1 MTSNAVTTKPRV
13 VSLVPAATEIL
24 RFLGLE
30 PIGVSHCCEANGLP
44 VLTRSIIGHGLPQ
57 AEIDALVS
65 AAYAQ
70 QSSLYRVDEAMLEVL
85 KPDLILTQ
93 GVCEV
98 CAVTPLEV
106 ARAADC
112 LSFNVPALL
121 VNGTRLEDLFD
132 DLHHVAEALELDA
145 TERIA
150 QLQTRLEM
158 VRVAVAN
165 EPRPRV
171 AVIEWLEPPFLA
183 GHWVPDLLSVAGAQS
198 LGVPLGA
205 ASPRATWEAIATL
218 EPDALLFSF
227 CGYDLAATLRDLEHF
242 ALPVQTAQMHALDSQ
257 FFCALTPKVVRGVEI
272 LAGLLHPQVW
282 DAPSLL
288 EAARVGER

>member
-1 MTSNAVTTKPRV
+1 MTSSPRV
-13 VSLVPAATEIL
+13 VSLVPAATDIL
-24 RFLGLE
+24 RFLGVE

-44 VLTRSIIGHGLPQ
+44 VLTRSIIPHGLAQ
-57 AEIDALVS
+57 AEVDALVS

-70 QSSLYRVDEAMLEVL
+70 QSSLYRVIETLLETL

-106 ARAADC
+106 GRATDC

-132 DLHHVAEALELDA
+132 DLRHVADALGLDA

-150 QLQTRLEM
+150 KLQTRLEA
-158 VRVAVAN
+158 VRVAVADR
-165 EPRPRV
+165 PRPRV

-183 GHWVPDLLSVAGAQS
+183 GHWVPDLLTVAGAQS
-198 LGVPLGA
+198 LGVALGA
-205 ASPRATWEAIATL
+205 ASPRATWNQIADL
-218 EPDALLFSF
+218 EPDVLLFSF
-227 CGYDLAATLRDLEHF
+227 CGYDLPATLRDLERLR
-242 ALPVQTAQMHALDSQ
+242 LPVQTAQMHALDSQ

-282 DAPSLL
+282 DAPSPL
-288 EAARVGER
+288 EAEQVLRR

>member
-1 MTSNAVTTKPRV
+1 MTSSTISSQPRV

-24 RFLGLE
+24 RFLGVE
-30 PIGVSHCCEANGLP
+30 PIGVSHCCDANGLP
-44 VLTRSIIGHGLPQ
+44 ILTRSIIPHGLAQ
-57 AEIDALVS
+57 AEVDALVS
-65 AAYAQ
+65 AAHAQ
-70 QSSLYRVDEAMLEVL
+70 QQSLYRVDEALLGAL

-132 DLHHVAEALELDA
+132 DLRHVAEALGLDA
-145 TERIA
+145 AERIA
-150 QLQTRLEM
+150 ALQARLEA

-183 GHWVPDLLSVAGAQS
+183 GHWVPDLLNVAGAQS
-198 LGVPLGA
+198 LGVALGA
-205 ASPRATWEAIATL
+205 ASPRATWAQIADL
-218 EPDALLFSF
+218 EPDVLLFSF
-227 CGYDLAATLRDLEHF
+227 CGYDLPATLRDLERF
-242 ALPVQTAQMHALDSQ
+242 ALPVRAAQMHALDSQ
-257 FFCALTPKVVRGVEI
+257 FLCALTPKVVRGLEI
-272 LAGLLHPQVW
+272 LAGLLHPAVW
-282 DAPSLL
+282 DAPSPL
-288 EAARVGER
+288 EAKQVSGR

>member
-1 MTSNAVTTKPRV
+1 MTSKPRV
-13 VSLVPAATEIL
+13 VSLVPAATYIL
-24 RFLGLE
+24 RFLGVE
-30 PIGVSHCCEANGLP
+30 PIGVSHCCDANGLP
-44 VLTRSIIGHGLPQ
+44 VLTRSIIPHGLAQ
-57 AEIDALVS
+57 AEVDALVS

-70 QSSLYRVDEAMLEVL
+70 QTSLYRVDEALLETL

-106 ARAADC
+106 TRAADC
-112 LSFNVPALL
+112 LSFDVPALL

-132 DLHHVAEALELDA
+132 DLRHVAAALGLDA

-150 QLQTRLEM
+150 VLQARLEA
-158 VRVAVAN
+158 VRVAVVDQ
-165 EPRPRV
+165 PRPRV

-183 GHWVPDLLSVAGAQS
+183 GHWVPDLLSVAGAES

-205 ASPRATWEAIATL
+205 ASPRATWDQIADL
-218 EPDALLFSF
+218 EPDVLLFSF
-227 CGYDLAATLRDLEHF
+227 CGYDLAATLRDLERF
-242 ALPVQTAQMHALDSQ
+242 ELPVQTAQMHALDSQ
-257 FFCALTPKVVRGVEI
+257 FFCALTPKVVRGVEL

-282 DAPSLL
+282 DAPSPL
-288 EAARVGER
+288 EVEQVLRR